1 MKKNDKFC
9 LSAMLLLIAFLLIMN
24 GTRRRDEALA
34 ARVAPEVL
42 RFHVLA
48 NSDRTEDQAL
58 KLEVKDFLLGHLRQ
72 SAIGFREPEE
82 NADSDA
88 FTGPQEDSFTSKHML
103 MQYILDNKTTLEAQ
117 TEAFIQSLGFDYPAQ
132 ICLETCAFPEK
143 TYGDMTF
150 PAGTYDAVRVLI
162 GDGAGENFWCV
173 LYPSLCYLDSTYAVV
188 PEESKDVLRAVL
200 PEDDFEALL
209 DARRLY
215 RNSDSR
221 NKSTAQSDQTRD
233 ITRSMLRYLSSLS
246 DRKTEQDI
254 LLPRITFRF
263 KFTSDW

>member
-1 MKKNDKFC
+1 MKKNYKFC

-24 GTRRRDEALA
+24 GMRRRDEALA
-34 ARVAPEVL
+34 ARIAPEVL

-48 NSDRTEDQAL
+48 NSDRAEDQAL
-58 KLEVKDFLLGHLRQ
+58 KLEVKDFLLEHLRQ
-72 SAIGFREPEE
+72 SAIAVREPEE
-82 NADSDA
+82 NADSDT
-88 FTGPQEDSFTSKHML
+88 FTESREDSFTSKHML

-117 TEAFIQSLGFDYPAQ
+117 TEAFIQSLGFDYPAR

-209 DARRLY
+209 DARRMY
-215 RNSDSR
+215 RHSE
-221 NKSTAQSDQTRD
+221 STSF
-233 ITRSMLRYLSSLS
+233 S

-254 LLPRITFRF
+254 LLPRVTFRF
-263 KFTSDW
+263 KITSDW